1 MPLIDFIRAHD
12 REIIDQFESFARTLA
27 PGAASM
33 TSAELRDHAQD
44 VLTAVV
50 VDLGQPQTADEQLR
64 KSMGH
69 GTALAMAA
77 SGRLHADHRIAQRFD
92 VNQVVAEFRAL
103 RASVFRLYANA
114 GGEADLQGVERFNE
128 AMDEA
133 LSASVRRFSDQVDLY
148 KDQFVGVLSHDLRSP
163 LSAITAGAALLTQ
176 TGEAEAQRVRVASR
190 ILSSAQR
197 MTRMIADLL
206 DLTRTRLGAGI
217 PIARRPMDLHVVCE
231 DVALELK
238 TFHPDADLACR
249 TEGDLRGD
257 WDPDRLTQVVSNLV
271 GNALQ
276 HGDGGRVNIVTQGE
290 GNEVVLTVHNSGR
303 AIPEAVQ
310 ASMFEPLARYAP
322 TEGSTTSIGLG
333 LFIARA
339 IVVAHR
345 GTITVSSTEERGTT
359 FEVRMP
365 RHDPRGA
372 LADA

>member
-1 MPLIDFIRAHD
+1 MALVDFIRTHD
-12 REIIDQFESFARTLA
+12 REIIDQFELFARTLA

-33 TSAELRDHAQD
+33 TPAELRDHAQD
-44 VLTAVV
+44 VLTAIVI
-50 VDLGQPQTADEQLR
+50 DLGDPQTADEQFR
-64 KSMGH
+64 KSMGQ

-92 VNQVVAEFRAL
+92 LNQVVAEFRAL
-103 RASVFRLYANA
+103 RASVFRLYAA
-114 GGEADLQGVERFNE
+114 HGGEADLHGVERFNE

-133 LSASVRRFSDQVDLY
+133 LAASVVRFSEQVDLY
-148 KDQFVGVLSHDLRSP
+148 KNQFVGVLSHDLRAP
-163 LSAITAGAALLTQ
+163 LGAITAGAALLTQ
-176 TGEAEAQRVRVASR
+176 TGEVEAQRVRVASR

-197 MTRMIADLL
+197 MTRMIGDLL

-217 PIARRPMDLHVVCE
+217 PIARRPMDLHVICE

-238 TFHPDADLACR
+238 TFHPDAELACS

-276 HGDGGRVNIVTQGE
+276 HGDGRCVSIVTREQSD
-290 GNEVVLTVHNSGR
+290 EVVLTVHNSGR
-303 AIPEAVQ
+303 AIPQEVQ
-310 ASMFEPLARYAP
+310 TSIFEPLARYAP

-339 IVVAHR
+339 IVVAHG
-345 GTITVSSTEERGTT
+345 GTIAVSSTESRGTT
-359 FEVRMP
+359 FEVRLP
-365 RHDPRGA
+365 RHEPSA
-372 LADA
+372 AAVTS